1 MKGECCKMEPIA
13 DAKDRE
19 SKLIGVLLYF
29 IMCMFLIMTIS
40 RNQIE
45 SMTVSGSDGMTYFNA
60 ARNLQKYHLLTHD
73 RDGSMYEGLTEAIPT
88 DTLAPGYPLFLRA
101 LFVVFPASLNTVFA
115 SNVVLGLITILLLWR
130 MLRTLQVSPWI
141 SLLITFFYANYPT
154 TVDMTTTC
162 LTENLF
168 CPLLFGSSYC
178 CILAYK
184 QKRGS
189 ILGIMGFLLLG
200 LASTV
205 RGQAFLFFPFQL
217 ILLLSD
223 REKRKR
229 WIYWLGVS
237 LGSVLILYLPIW
249 IWLAGQM
256 GRFILYP
263 TAGDGPRIWGAMPY
277 FIDMTWTGN
286 KSLTQIQEYNST
298 VAPGEYFRW
307 RIFGML
313 WRMWFD
319 CWSED
324 LPHSWYLTH
333 WSLWLHTL
341 IVLPTLILIP
351 FFGRRYKREELYL
364 ASVPIILTLACL
376 FYHGLPR
383 YVSAGYPILF
393 VLAGCNLERLWKSL
407 YAFIQKKREKKP
419 ARWRNR
425 KTVGW
430 KKNAAMGIVGIMSVA
445 LIYSVCIFPWRV
457 DEEQSSYRLR
467 KYDNVSLEE
476 ARSGERISSQRFGE
490 QDISVW
496 NAIPEGNGRYWITWQ
511 DHAII
516 QLTSLEENPN
526 NDIEKTVTRVILDV
540 DGGNLYDFSTIY
552 WLTEDV
558 QTWNEDHV
566 YSIPRSNLSLM
577 DANQPEIWIDGDAKS
592 LLIVPALFRGNEI
605 AINQIIVEKYS
616 IKE

>member
-1 MKGECCKMEPIA
+1 MESITNS
-13 DAKDRE
+13 KDRK
-19 SKLIGVLLYF
+19 SKLIIMLLF
-29 IMCMFLIMTIS
+29 LIICIFLIMTIS

-60 ARNLQKYHLLTHD
+60 ARNLQKYHILTHD
-73 RDGSMYEGLTEAIPT
+73 RDGSMFEGLTEAVPT
-88 DTLAPGYPLFLRA
+88 DTLAPGYPLFLRV
-101 LFVVFPASLNTVFA
+101 LFAVFPTSLNTVFA
-115 SNVVLGLITILLLWR
+115 SNVVLGVVTILLLWG
-130 MLRTLQVSPWI
+130 MLRALQVSPWI
-141 SLLITFFYANYPT
+141 SLLITFLYANYPT

-168 CPLLFGSSYC
+168 CPLLFGSCYC
-178 CILAYK
+178 CILACK
-184 QKRGS
+184 QERGN
-189 ILGIMGFLLLG
+189 ILGAGGFFLLG

-205 RGQAFLFFPFQL
+205 RGQAFLFLPLQL

-223 REKRKR
+223 RKKRKNWVR
-229 WIYWLGVS
+229 WIGIS
-237 LGSVLILYLPIW
+237 LGTILILYLPIW
-249 IWLAGQM
+249 IWLASQM
-256 GRFILYP
+256 GRFVFYP

-286 KSLTQIQEYNST
+286 KSLAQIQEYNSS
-298 VAPGEYFRW
+298 VAQGEYFRW
-307 RIFGML
+307 RTFGML

-351 FFGRRYKREELYL
+351 FFGRRYSREELYL
-364 ASVPIILTLACL
+364 ASVPIVLSLACL
-376 FYHGLPR
+376 VYHGLPR

-393 VLAGCNLERLWKSL
+393 VLAGCNMERIWKGLS
-407 YAFIQKKREKKP
+407 AFIHQNRVKNSATR
-419 ARWRNR
+419 RN
-425 KTVGW
+425 TESVGW
-430 KKNAAMGIVGIMSVA
+430 KRNVAMGIVGILSVA
-445 LIYSVCIFPWRV
+445 LFYSVCIFPWRV
-457 DEEQSSYRLR
+457 DEEQSSYRLK
-467 KYDNVSLEE
+467 KYENISLEE
-476 ARSGERISSQRFGE
+476 AKLGERLSSQIFGE
-490 QDISVW
+490 QEISVW
-496 NAIPEGNGRYWITWQ
+496 NAVPEGEGRYWITWQ

-516 QLTSLEENPN
+516 QLTSLEKNPN

-552 WLTEDV
+552 WQTEDV
-558 QTWNEDHV
+558 QTWSEDHV
-566 YSIPRSNLSLM
+566 YSIPRSNLEWMEADL
-577 DANQPEIWIDGDAKS
+577 PEIWIDGDAES

-605 AINQIIVEKYS
+605 KINQIIVEKYA